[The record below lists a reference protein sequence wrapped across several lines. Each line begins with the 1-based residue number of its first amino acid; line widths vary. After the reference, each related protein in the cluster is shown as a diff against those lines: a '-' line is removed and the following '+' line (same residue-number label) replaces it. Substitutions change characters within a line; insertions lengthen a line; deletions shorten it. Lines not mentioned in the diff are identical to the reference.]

1 MVANYVNIAA
11 AFINCNLKYFNEEL
25 PFPEFG
31 ILHSYR
37 TCGYFQCQYRQVWFH
52 RELYDFKISIT
63 DYYDFTEEQFDD
75 ILVHEMIHYYLAY
88 TGLDKHVRH
97 GKEFKKMAK
106 NLNLNY
112 NLNITPMLDTSI
124 YKRREGT
131 PLLQYWLSQ
140 II

>member
-1 MVANYVNIAA
+1 
-11 AFINCNLKYFNEEL
+11 
-25 PFPEFG
+25 
-31 ILHSYR
+31 
-37 TCGYFQCQYRQVWFH
+37 
-52 RELYDFKISIT
+52 
-63 DYYDFTEEQFDD
+63 
-75 ILVHEMIHYYLAY
+75 MIHYYLAY